1 MVRFMLLTLYWLL
14 QVLGQ
19 FPPGQLPSALEQL
32 PRGQFPS
39 RAIAQGTITTW
50 DFCITPRIFTPGQLL
65 PRAMIITNYSFFMAI
80 FCFFSM
86 DQLYNSCFL
95 F

>member
-14 QVLGQ
+14 PVLGQ
-19 FPPGQLPSALEQL
+19 FPPGQLPSAPEQL

-39 RAIAQGTITTW
+39 RTIAQGTITIW

-65 PRAMIITNYSFFMAI
+65 PRAVIITNYSFF
-80 FCFFSM
+80 
-86 DQLYNSCFL
+86 QGYFL
-95 F
+95 FIFHGLII